1 MDDATLGLLV
11 LLSVPVAFALLILVL
26 RLHNRRSASRAS
38 HTEFHHSRGSYA
50 ERRREIMTRAQQQ
63 VPFGRGGAEGIM

>member
-1 MDDATLGLLV
+1 MGDANLGLLV

-38 HTEFHHSRGSYA
+38 HTELLHSRGSYA
-50 ERRREIMTRAQQQ
+50 ERRREIMTRAQHQ
-63 VPFGRGGAEGIM
+63 GRGHGGGGVM